1 MWGYDGL
8 AGAIVLSIPK
18 WRQDYGYLYEGQYVV
33 SANWQ
38 LGFTTASLV
47 GLGLGGIATGIISR
61 AWGQRVC
68 ILGAYFLTIGGVFC
82 QWFSP
87 GDMPLFFAGKLLT
100 GIPLGIF
107 LTIAP
112 TYCSEVAP
120 AKLRGAMISAVNFS
134 IVIGQLLGYGVMRET
149 QAIPSSKSYQIMY
162 AVQWGFA
169 AVGLVFLPF
178 VPESPFRLMARGKT
192 DEAAKSITQIYGAEH
207 VSTKVEEINAIMT
220 REAAAAKEAGSYR
233 DCFNKTNRL
242 RTLIVLSVFF
252 FQANSGVSWVVG
264 YMGYFMQLSG
274 MEGMEVFDA
283 TVGIA
288 GVMAIGNMACWF
300 LIEKLGRRKLIF
312 YGKSYSCLE
321 VHRLTKSR
329 SPHLHRFSPSY
340 RCPVPLREQG
350 KDDRSDTSW
359 IHGCVGF
366 CLSSLDW
373 CCWIHIDG

>member
-178 VPESPFRLMARGKT
+178 VPESPFRLMARGNT

-300 LIEKLGRRKLIF
+300 FMVSRTAAS
-312 YGKSYSCLE
+312 KS
-321 VHRLTKSR
+321 
-329 SPHLHRFSPSY
+329 
-340 RCPVPLREQG
+340 
-350 KDDRSDTSW
+350 
-359 IHGCVGF
+359 
-366 CLSSLDW
+366 
-373 CCWIHIDG
+373 ID